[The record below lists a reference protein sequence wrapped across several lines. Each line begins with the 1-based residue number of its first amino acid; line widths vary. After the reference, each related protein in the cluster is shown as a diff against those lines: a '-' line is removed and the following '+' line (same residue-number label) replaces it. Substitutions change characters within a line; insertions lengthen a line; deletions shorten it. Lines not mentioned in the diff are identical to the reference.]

1 MNCILM
7 MSEMDTCLIFQKI
20 FLKIQKHYFIKTCS
34 TNQTNLKLLN
44 NIMLKQKQIAYE
56 CDWTMLTSRCR

>member
-1 MNCILM
+1 M

-56 CDWTMLTSRCR
+56 CD